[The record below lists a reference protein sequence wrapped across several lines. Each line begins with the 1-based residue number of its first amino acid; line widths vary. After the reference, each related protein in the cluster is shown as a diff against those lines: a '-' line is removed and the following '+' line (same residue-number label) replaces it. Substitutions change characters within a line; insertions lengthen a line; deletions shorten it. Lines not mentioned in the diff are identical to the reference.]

1 MPRILK
7 TQSQGKV
14 LHNSSPRILADVV
27 AAVETGKWRKFTPP
41 QRGACRRIIH
51 DAIRELPTKYPYP
64 SQTKAF
70 QSEMFRLDLLLTY
83 FDL

>member
-1 MPRILK
+1 MPRVLK

-14 LHNSSPRILADVV
+14 LHNSSPRTLYDVTV
-27 AAVETGKWRKFTPP
+27 AVENGKWRKFTPP

-51 DAIRELPTKYPYP
+51 DAIRILPTKYPYP

-83 FDL
+83 FDI